1 MQEALAIVN
10 NITKQN
16 RKRSTAYYHN
26 KVFGS
31 EIQIGD
37 RVLLRNMGERGGAG
51 KLRSYWE
58 EKIYVVAT
66 KDTQL
71 PVFTIRPEEGGRERR
86 VHEII

>member
-1 MQEALAIVN
+1 
-10 NITKQN
+10 
-16 RKRSTAYYHN
+16 
-26 KVFGS
+26 
-31 EIQIGD
+31 
-37 RVLLRNMGERGGAG
+37 MGERGGAG

-86 VHEII
+86 VPRNNITNCNFLPRKLEKGLSSGINTKKQKNEIS